1 MSFLLFSGALLTLH
15 PIYPIQAECEFPHF
29 RALTRTFKSEE
40 LLVRAGL
47 PQRVP
52 ANDCANAARG
62 IDVTG
67 VAEYQSF
74 WDNHAA
80 SSLRRSA
87 ALEQTQPFSAAS
99 ILKVA
104 KQDDEASGGVK
115 IEEESSALTEEDKV
129 NQAEDGEAGSSV
141 FSVMNATIPTSSAEP
156 PVWRPLFSKKSTS
169 GNFLFPL
176 TTDKVVTS
184 PYGLRYHPVI
194 HSFMRHEGTD
204 FRAALNSE
212 VMAIADGVVV
222 ETGYGPV
229 TGFYV
234 TVRHA
239 DGWSSRYLHLNQ
251 LLTAKNHY
259 LQKGNVLGLSGNTG
273 RTNGPHLHLEVSHN
287 HQMID
292 PMTIDFEQRSSV
304 ISADELSAPASEVET
319 PAPAPAPE
327 PIDMTP
333 KISIIIGEGKTL
345 QVGVRIGRKMEMYS
359 PQEIIETEEGAW
371 RIVSKFGK
379 YKLRKIDAE
388 VAKTSAK

>member
-1 MSFLLFSGALLTLH
+1 MSFLLLSGALLTLH
-15 PIYPIQAECEFPHF
+15 PVYPVQAECEYPHF
-29 RALTRTFKSEE
+29 QALTHIFKSDE
-40 LLVRAGL
+40 LLIRAGM
-47 PQRVP
+47 PQQVP

-67 VAEYQSF
+67 LAEYQSF
-74 WDNHAA
+74 WDDHAA
-80 SSLRRSA
+80 SAILGSVAPDWTQSFSA
-87 ALEQTQPFSAAS
+87 ALLSKE
-99 ILKVA
+99 A
-104 KQDDEASGGVK
+104 KLDDETSDGVK
-115 IEEESSALTEEDKV
+115 IDDESTVPTEEDKI
-129 NQAEDGEAGSSV
+129 NQAEDGEVGSSV

-156 PVWRPLFSKKSTS
+156 PEWHPLLSKKSAS
-169 GNFLFPL
+169 GHFLFPL

-204 FRAALNSE
+204 FRAANNSE

-251 LLTAKNHY
+251 LLTTKNHY

-292 PMTIDFEQRSSV
+292 PMTIDFEQRSSAV
-304 ISADELSAPASEVET
+304 SSDGLSTPASEAPT
-319 PAPAPAPE
+319 PSSE

-333 KISIIIGEGKTL
+333 KISIIVGEGKTL
-345 QVGVRIGRKMEMYS
+345 QVGVRVGRKMEMYS
-359 PQEIIETEEGAW
+359 PQEIIETEEGSW

-379 YKLRKIDAE
+379 YKLRKVETE
-388 VAKTSAK
+388 VAKASEK